1 MSFCFVTRKATI
13 DKALCTFLKK
23 KHDALNPCPEYHKL
37 LMVGERSIGTD
48 GVLDQAKFDHAIKE
62 LKVEKL
68 KCIFWSL
75 LYGDH
80 LFVRSAC

>member
-23 KHDALNPCPEYHKL
+23 KHNPLNPCEEYHKL
-37 LMVGERSIGTD
+37 LVVGERSIGPD
-48 GVLDQAKFDHAIKE
+48 GVLDQAKFDHAITDMKLE
-62 LKVEKL
+62 PLKG
-68 KCIFWSL
+68 IFWQL

-80 LFVRSAC
+80 ILMRSAE